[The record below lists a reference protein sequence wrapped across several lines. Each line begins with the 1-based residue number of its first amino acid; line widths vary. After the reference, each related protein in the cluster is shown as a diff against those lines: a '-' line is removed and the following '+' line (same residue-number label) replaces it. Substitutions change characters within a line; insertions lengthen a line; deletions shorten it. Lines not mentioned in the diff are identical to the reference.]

1 MTTLLLAAAMLPPIA
16 PLLDHA
22 SLNGALTGVSVRNA
36 AGEVVFEQMG
46 DTRLVP
52 ASNQKIL
59 SVLYAL
65 EVLGPDYRGEIRVW
79 DTEYNNG
86 VLIYLLMADNAIE
99 LVADRGLMR
108 VVPQAAWDALVARMV
123 VVSRSGE
130 SATALVTGQV
140 TSVKADHFLLVVRPA
155 SPWWKSARFWS
166 GAAAGAAATII
177 GRSLFQ

>member
-1 MTTLLLAAAMLPPIA
+1 MRAVWVATAAFIIGGCHALPAWRPATA
-16 PLLDHA
+16 P
-22 SLNGALTGVSVRNA
+22 GVTGPRLPRIPRDAARFEIESVNDSTATFRVREA
-36 AGEVVFEQMG
+36 TWVRPGLQSYVV
-46 DTRLVP
+46 DP
-52 ASNQKIL
+52 AQ
-59 SVLYAL
+59 
-65 EVLGPDYRGEIRVW
+65 R
-79 DTEYNNG
+79 
-86 VLIYLLMADNAIE
+86 
-99 LVADRGLMR
+99 
-108 VVPQAAWDALVARMV
+108 DALVARMV

>member
-1 MTTLLLAAAMLPPIA
+1 MRAVWVATAACIIGGCHALPAWRPATA
-16 PLLDHA
+16 P
-22 SLNGALTGVSVRNA
+22 GVTGPRLPRIPRDAARFEIESVNDSTATFRVREA
-36 AGEVVFEQMG
+36 TWVRPGLQSYVV
-46 DTRLVP
+46 DP
-52 ASNQKIL
+52 AQ
-59 SVLYAL
+59 
-65 EVLGPDYRGEIRVW
+65 R
-79 DTEYNNG
+79 
-86 VLIYLLMADNAIE
+86 
-99 LVADRGLMR
+99 
-108 VVPQAAWDALVARMV
+108 DALVARMV